1 VEAPEVVVGVGPVA
15 GLVKV
20 GKVEIPKVVVGMT
33 EVVVEM
39 ITEIPKVVAGMTEV
53 LVEMITVGKASLVRV
68 LMEIEVSL
76 VEVLLVQISLIQAD
90 PSVQQKPPHKKT
102 PGPGLQGT
110 LQKAWPFE
118 ESHWEASWQHPAVPG
133 H

>member
-1 VEAPEVVVGVGPVA
+1 LVGVEAPEVAVGVGPVA

-68 LMEIEVSL
+68 LMEIEVS
-76 VEVLLVQISLIQAD
+76 
-90 PSVQQKPPHKKT
+90 
-102 PGPGLQGT
+102 
-110 LQKAWPFE
+110 
-118 ESHWEASWQHPAVPG
+118 
-133 H
+133 